1 MAVGGIG
8 WIILSFVVAR
18 GAKNRGRSYGGYL
31 LFSLFFSPIIAGF
44 ALLLLDS
51 KQ

>member
-8 WIILSFVVAR
+8 WVILSFVVAR

-31 LFSLFFSPIIAGF
+31 LFSPIIAGF
-44 ALLLLDS
+44 ILFLLDP
-51 KQ
+51 KH